1 MVQVV
6 VVESMSILAN
16 ILGCKVGCLPLTY
29 IEILLWASFKST

>member
-16 ILGCKVGCLPLTY
+16 ILDCKVGCLPLTY
-29 IEILLWASFKST
+29 IKMLLGASSKST